1 MKKDIEQKVIEIV
14 SKAINFSQDI
24 DINSSDKNIKKWDSL
39 AQVNIVIML
48 EKEFLKI
55 KNSDIAEL
63 KSVKKIVDYLKK

>member
-14 SKAINFSQDI
+14 SKATNFSQDI